1 MKYFIVNAFADKPFC
16 GNPAAVCIVENDL
29 SENKMQLIATEFNLS
44 ETAFIEKK
52 NDHFRLRW
60 FSPRMEVDLC
70 GHATL
75 AGAHIL
81 WEQNIINNKSIISFD
96 TNSGILSVKKTKDH
110 IIMDFPRENALETEC
125 PEEIIRGLKIK
136 PVFSGKNRFDYIV
149 EVRSEEVVRTIKPDF
164 ETLAG
169 LKTRGII
176 VTSIS
181 ESESGDYDFV
191 SRFFAP
197 NAGIPEDPV
206 TGSAHCC
213 LGPYWSR
220 KLNKTKLTGYQAS
233 ERGGTVYVEIKEDRV
248 FLGGNAVTFS
258 SGKLID

>member
-29 SENKMQLIATEFNLS
+29 SENKMQLIASEFNLS

-60 FSPRMEVDLC
+60 FSPTMEVDLC

-81 WEQNIINNKSIISFD
+81 WEQNIINNKSIISFN
-96 TNSGILSVKKTKDH
+96 TNSGILSIKKAKDR
-110 IIMDFPRENALETEC
+110 IVMDFPSEDAVETEC
-125 PEEIIRGLKIK
+125 PEEIIRSLNIK
-136 PVFSGKNRFDYIV
+136 PLFSGKNRFDYIV
-149 EVRSEEVVRTIKPDF
+149 EVGSEELVRTIKPDF
-164 ETLAG
+164 GILAE
-169 LKTRGII
+169 LNTRGII
-176 VTSIS
+176 VTSDS
-181 ESESGDYDFV
+181 ESRDYDFV

-233 ERGGTVYVEIKEDRV
+233 ERSGTVYVDIKEGRV

>member
-29 SENKMQLIATEFNLS
+29 SENKMQLIAAEFNLS

-110 IIMDFPRENALETEC
+110 IIMDFPR
-125 PEEIIRGLKIK
+125 
-136 PVFSGKNRFDYIV
+136 
-149 EVRSEEVVRTIKPDF
+149 RS
-164 ETLAG
+164 
-169 LKTRGII
+169 
-176 VTSIS
+176 
-181 ESESGDYDFV
+181 
-191 SRFFAP
+191 
-197 NAGIPEDPV
+197 
-206 TGSAHCC
+206 
-213 LGPYWSR
+213 
-220 KLNKTKLTGYQAS
+220 
-233 ERGGTVYVEIKEDRV
+233 
-248 FLGGNAVTFS
+248 
-258 SGKLID
+258 

>member
-29 SENKMQLIATEFNLS
+29 SENKMQRIATEFNFS

-81 WEQNIINNKSIISFD
+81 WEQNIINNKSIISFN
-96 TNSGILSVKKTKDH
+96 TNSGILSIKKTEDR
-110 IIMDFPRENALETEC
+110 IVMDFPSEDAVKTEC
-125 PEEIIRGLKIK
+125 PEEIIRSLKIK
-136 PVFSGKNRFDYIV
+136 PLFSGKNRFDYIV
-149 EVRSEEVVRTIKPDF
+149 EVGSEELVRTIKPDF
-164 ETLAG
+164 GILAG
-169 LKTRGII
+169 LNTRGII
-176 VTSIS
+176 VTSD
-181 ESESGDYDFV
+181 SESGDYDFV

-233 ERGGTVYVEIKEDRV
+233 ERGGTVYVDIKEGRV
-248 FLGGNAVTFS
+248 LLGGNAVTFS

>member
-1 MKYFIVNAFADKPFC
+1 MDYYIVDAFTGDLFS
-16 GNPAAVCIVENDL
+16 GNTAAVCIL
-29 SENKMQLIATEFNLS
+29 SQQVPDKFMQRIASEFNLS

-81 WEQNIINNKSIISFD
+81 WEQNIINNKSIIFFD
-96 TNSGILSVKKTKDH
+96 TNSGILSVKKAKDR
-110 IIMDFPRENALETEC
+110 IVMDFPREDALETEC

-136 PVFSGKNRFDYIV
+136 PLFSGKNRFDYIV
-149 EVRSEEVVRTIKPDF
+149 EVGSEELVRKIKPDF
-164 ETLAG
+164 GILAG
-169 LKTRGII
+169 LSTRGII
-176 VTSIS
+176 VTSD
-181 ESESGDYDFV
+181 SESGDYDFV

-197 NAGIPEDPV
+197 NAGISEDPV

-233 ERGGTVYVEIKEDRV
+233 ERGGTVYVDIKEGRV
-248 FLGGNAVTFS
+248 LLGGNAVTFS